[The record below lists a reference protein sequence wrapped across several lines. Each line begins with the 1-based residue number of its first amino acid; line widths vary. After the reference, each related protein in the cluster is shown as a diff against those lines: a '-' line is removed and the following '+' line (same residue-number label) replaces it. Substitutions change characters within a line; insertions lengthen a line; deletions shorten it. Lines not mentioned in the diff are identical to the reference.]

1 MKNRC
6 VPLSA
11 AERGRV
17 TVLLDSF
24 FFSVNATLP
33 IVLMVLAGTVLR
45 RRGIIGERFVD
56 EASAVAFRL
65 ALPCSI
71 FQEMAGSSIAQVDH
85 PAVYIYGGGTILLA
99 IALLMVIIPRIYRD
113 RGVAGAVIHGSY
125 RSTYAYVAVPLSQ
138 LMFGQE
144 GSGPAVVMLAVVLPI
159 FNIMAVV
166 ILTLFHPDREE
177 TLSWP
182 VLWKVLVGVVT
193 NPLIVA
199 LVLGVLWHWS
209 GLSMPAFAGSTL
221 DFFAGMASP
230 LALIALGGQIDF
242 HPGKRGDLRP
252 VALATG
258 INLVLIPLC
267 FIPPALLMDF
277 TPQETGA
284 LFLLYAAP
292 TTVSSFAMAKGM
304 GSNSDLA
311 GRILLSSTIF
321 SSFTLFIGIF
331 LLRALGA
338 I

>member
-1 MKNRC
+1 M
-6 VPLSA
+6 A
-11 AERGRV
+11 WV
-17 TVLLDSF
+17 TKS
-24 FFSVNATLP
+24 SQETYVNNETP
-33 IVLMVLAGTVLR
+33 REYTKTEKAGNWWHYHKWHV
-45 RRGIIGERFVD
+45 
-56 EASAVAFRL
+56 
-65 ALPCSI
+65 
-71 FQEMAGSSIAQVDH
+71 
-85 PAVYIYGGGTILLA
+85 
-99 IALLMVIIPRIYRD
+99 
-113 RGVAGAVIHGSY
+113 
-125 RSTYAYVAVPLSQ
+125 VAV
-138 LMFGQE
+138 
-144 GSGPAVVMLAVVLPI
+144 
-159 FNIMAVV
+159 
-166 ILTLFHPDREE
+166 
-177 TLSWP
+177 
-182 VLWKVLVGVVT
+182 
-193 NPLIVA
+193 IVA

-242 HPGKRGDLRP
+242 HPGRKGDLRP
-252 VALATG
+252 VALATV
-258 INLVLIPLC
+258 IKLVLIPLC